1 MTMRIYK
8 VTLEDQSFLLE
19 KRDSDLITVGS
30 ESSIIMK
37 KHLNLL
43 ITKELEIITE
53 KFNSSYPQDSYI
65 DKLLNQRKEILLNLI
80 RKVNVCNSVNDIK
93 NLKEVK
99 LEIQIVYLIED

>member
-37 KHLNLL
+37 K
-43 ITKELEIITE
+43 TF
-53 KFNSSYPQDSYI
+53 KFTNH
-65 DKLLNQRKEILLNLI
+65 
-80 RKVNVCNSVNDIK
+80 
-93 NLKEVK
+93 
-99 LEIQIVYLIED
+99 